1 MSLGLDL
8 RGGMLLV
15 YEVDTEGAVAQLMQR
30 LERDFRKVLRDA
42 RIQYQEV
49 AVAGHDVHVTL
60 RDAGQQE
67 AARKA
72 LLDYDPQLTF
82 AADAPAGSLTVALTE
97 AAVKERQAFAIQQNI
112 TALENRVNALGVAET
127 VVQRQGQNRIAVQV
141 PGVQDASEVVRLLGK
156 VATLEFRLVD
166 ATSSPLE
173 AERTGRAP
181 LGTRLYKQR
190 DGTPVLLKRDVIAT
204 GEQLI
209 DASFVPSQGEPAV
222 SVKLDSRG
230 GDEMLRT
237 TRENLNRPMAV
248 VFIEKE
254 RELVERDGREVA
266 VDRSKEE
273 VISVAT
279 IRGVFSNNFQ
289 ITGLSAAE
297 GTELAKL
304 LRAGALAAPIIIVE
318 QRVIG
323 PSVGQDNIEA
333 GTRGAPD
340 RRTRAVRLHDP
351 VLQGV
356 RPDRRHRAA
365 DQRDH
370 HRRADGPPGRGADAA
385 RHRGHRADRRHGR
398 RREHPD
404 LRAHPRGSQERGLAL
419 GRDQRRLRQGAV
431 GDPRLER
438 DHVHVRRRAV
448 PVRLGT
454 GARLRRDADDRH
466 HRLDVHRAGRQP
478 RAHLAGLRTP
488 PPHRAAGDLRTTM
501 EFLKEVPTIRFMAL
515 RRWWY
520 AISVAVVIA
529 SIVLVMVRGLNLTV
543 DFTGGL
549 VFELGFSQP
558 VDLQEVRAALAA
570 GGIEDFQVRTYGTAS
585 ELEVRLPPAA
595 TGAAAEDA
603 RRVTEALSAIDPS
616 VKLNRTESVGP
627 QVSQQLGE
635 QAALA
640 VLMTLLL
647 VLIYVAFRF
656 RWRFGVGSL
665 VASLHDPIVAVGAIA
680 LLGIPFDLNVVAA
693 LLTILGYSVNDTVV
707 IFDRIRERFRRCARR
722 SPRK

>member
-1 MSLGLDL
+1 VQRYPLWKGVLLAAILVAAVLFSLPNVYGESPALQLSRRDRGSFDAASAASIRDELAKAKIPADEVYVDGDGRLWARFERVDDQLKARDLIQREHEGQYAIALTSASRAPDWLQSLGLEPMSLGLDL

-15 YEVDTEGAVAQLMQR
+15 YEVDTEGAVAQLLQR
-30 LERDFRKVLRDA
+30 MERDFRKELRDA
-42 RIQYQEV
+42 RIQYQDV
-49 AVAGHDVHVTL
+49 TVSGHAVRVTL
-60 RDAGQQE
+60 KDPAQTE

-72 LLDYDPQLTF
+72 LLAYDPQLTLATD
-82 AADAPAGSLTVALTE
+82 AAVPGSLTASLSET
-97 AAVKERQAFAIQQNI
+97 AIKDRQSFAIQQNI

-166 ATSSPLE
+166 PVNSPLE

-209 DASFVPSQGEPAV
+209 DASFAPSQGEPAV

-254 RELVERDGREVA
+254 RELVQRDGQEVA

-333 GTRGAPD
+333 GTRALAIAGLFLFVFMALYYKVFGLIADIVLLTNVILTVAMLALFNAALTLPGIAGIVLTVGTAVDANILIYERIREELKVGASPWAAINAGFD
-340 RRTRAVRLHDP
+340 KAFSAIADSNVTMVMAAGVLFLFGSGPVRGFAVTLFIGVVASMFTALIGSRALIY
-351 VLQGV
+351 LIY
-356 RPDRRHRAA
+356 
-365 DQRDH
+365 
-370 HRRADGPPGRGADAA
+370 
-385 RHRGHRADRRHGR
+385 GR
-398 RREHPD
+398 RR
-404 LRAHPRGSQERGLAL
+404 RVERLA
-419 GRDQRRLRQGAV
+419 
-431 GDPRLER
+431 
-438 DHVHVRRRAV
+438 
-448 PVRLGT
+448 
-454 GARLRRDADDRH
+454 
-466 HRLDVHRAGRQP
+466 
-478 RAHLAGLRTP
+478 
-488 PPHRAAGDLRTTM
+488 
-501 EFLKEVPTIRFMAL
+501 I
-515 RRWWY
+515 
-520 AISVAVVIA
+520 
-529 SIVLVMVRGLNLTV
+529 
-543 DFTGGL
+543 
-549 VFELGFSQP
+549 
-558 VDLQEVRAALAA
+558 
-570 GGIEDFQVRTYGTAS
+570 
-585 ELEVRLPPAA
+585 
-595 TGAAAEDA
+595 
-603 RRVTEALSAIDPS
+603 
-616 VKLNRTESVGP
+616 
-627 QVSQQLGE
+627 
-635 QAALA
+635 
-640 VLMTLLL
+640 
-647 VLIYVAFRF
+647 
-656 RWRFGVGSL
+656 
-665 VASLHDPIVAVGAIA
+665 
-680 LLGIPFDLNVVAA
+680 
-693 LLTILGYSVNDTVV
+693 
-707 IFDRIRERFRRCARR
+707 
-722 SPRK
+722 

>member
-1 MSLGLDL
+1 MVAAVLLALPNWFGESPALQLSRRDRATFDPATVTEISGALTDAGVPAADVYVDDDGRLWARFTRVDDQLEARDLIQSRYEGDFAIALTNASRAPDWLNALGIEPMSLGLDL

-30 LERDFRKVLRDA
+30 LERDFRKELRDA

-49 AVAGHDVHVTL
+49 AVAGHSVHVTL

-72 LLDYDPQLTF
+72 LLAYDPQLTF
-82 AADAPAGSLTVALTE
+82 ASDAPPGSLTVALTE

-166 ATSSPLE
+166 TTSSPLE

-190 DGTPVLLKRDVIAT
+190 DGAPVLLKRDVIAT

-209 DASFVPSQGEPAV
+209 DASFVPSQGQPAV

-237 TRENLNRPMAV
+237 TRENLNKPMAV
-248 VFIEKE
+248 VFIERE
-254 RELVERDGREVA
+254 RELVERGGREVA

-279 IRGVFSNNFQ
+279 IRGVFSNNFE

-333 GTRGAPD
+333 GT
-340 RRTRAVRLHDP
+340 
-351 VLQGV
+351 
-356 RPDRRHRAA
+356 
-365 DQRDH
+365 
-370 HRRADGPPGRGADAA
+370 
-385 RHRGHRADRRHGR
+385 
-398 RREHPD
+398 E
-404 LRAHPRGSQERGLAL
+404 AL
-419 GRDQRRLRQGAV
+419 LI
-431 GDPRLER
+431 
-438 DHVHVRRRAV
+438 
-448 PVRLGT
+448 
-454 GARLRRDADDRH
+454 
-466 HRLDVHRAGRQP
+466 
-478 RAHLAGLRTP
+478 AGLVLF
-488 PPHRAAGDLRTTM
+488 A
-501 EFLKEVPTIRFMAL
+501 FMVVYY
-515 RRWWY
+515 R
-520 AISVAVVIA
+520 VFGVIA
-529 SIVLVMVRGLNLTV
+529 DIVLLTNVIIIVALMGLLGAALTLPGIAGIVLTV
-543 DFTGGL
+543 
-549 VFELGFSQP
+549 
-558 VDLQEVRAALAA
+558 
-570 GGIEDFQVRTYGTAS
+570 GTAVDANILIY
-585 ELEVRLPPAA
+585 ERIREEVKN
-595 TGAAAEDA
+595 GASPWASINAGFDK
-603 RRVTEALSAIDPS
+603 ALSAILDS
-616 VKLNRTESVGP
+616 NVTMFMSGGVLFLFGSGP
-627 QVSQQLGE
+627 VRGFAVTLMIGIIASMFT
-635 QAALA
+635 ALIGSRA
-640 VLMTLLL
+640 LIWL
-647 VLIYVAFRF
+647 VYGRRRRIERL
-656 RWRFGVGSL
+656 
-665 VASLHDPIVAVGAIA
+665 AI
-680 LLGIPFDLNVVAA
+680 
-693 LLTILGYSVNDTVV
+693 
-707 IFDRIRERFRRCARR
+707 
-722 SPRK
+722 